1 MATDFLHTGDVVEAV
16 LAVLRGADGATHTG
30 GLPAN
35 WFHDAQDGTEIPL
48 GGPGGADM
56 LQHGDLADYAST
68 DEVLAD
74 IPAILVR
81 GLGTVM
87 GERNL
92 ACYHTIEPV
101 RIIHIRGFDDCRDSA
116 GDLERNQARA
126 REHYAKAIH
135 AALFHDPHKR
145 LAVIDSEGERTE
157 VSLTCIDT
165 SGASIYDCQLRGWDL
180 GYDAGSSYSMQDV
193 AAWRRLGNTRAW
205 AIGCEIEVRV
215 KSGP

>member
-1 MATDFLHTGDVVEAV
+1 MATDFVHTGDVVAAV
-16 LAVLRGADGATHTG
+16 LAVLRGADGARHTG

-35 WFHDAQDGTEIPL
+35 WWPDAQDGTEVPL
-48 GGPGGADM
+48 Q
-56 LQHGDLADYAST
+56 LCQHGDLADYAST

-74 IPAILVR
+74 TPAILVR
-81 GLGTVM
+81 GLGTMM

-92 ACYHTIEPV
+92 ACYHTVEPV
-101 RIIHIRGFDDCRDSA
+101 RIIHIRRFDDCRDSA

-126 REHYAKAIH
+126 RERYAKAIH

-157 VSLTCIDT
+157 VSLTCTDI
-165 SGASIYDCQLRGWDL
+165 SGAGVYDCQLRGWDL